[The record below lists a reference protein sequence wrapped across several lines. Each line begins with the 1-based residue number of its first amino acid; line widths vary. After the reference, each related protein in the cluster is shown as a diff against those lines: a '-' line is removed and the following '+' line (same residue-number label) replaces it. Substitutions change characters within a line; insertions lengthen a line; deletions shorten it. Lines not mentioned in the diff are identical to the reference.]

1 MRKSTASSLLAI
13 LALALVLRLSPLTR
27 FVYFGSDVGEYF
39 RISSGLV
46 ATGHVALPYT
56 GWGVTYPYFPGMF
69 FLVTGASFGGLE
81 LSGSLDL
88 VAPALA
94 ALVPALAFLLA
105 VRILHKDSAG
115 LVAAAF
121 VAAAMPHV
129 FQTAHPIPASV
140 GELLAF
146 AALLLWLRLPRDPRV
161 WWLLVPVTLALVV
174 THHLSAYFLIVMLLI
189 GIFVLSL
196 VRSTQVPGVRARAAY
211 VGFLIAAALAYWL
224 GYATTFRTYI
234 LTDVDVRPWWLPLAG
249 LPVLVAVLAGVV
261 LLRRRSTWRYRPRY
275 PSLRRSAAA
284 YGVALG
290 SIYAIMTV
298 AVVSRIPGT
307 TVRLSPDILWYF
319 LPFFAF
325 LALCGAGRKHMDFA
339 RHGLESGGWFV
350 GLVLSAAFGAL
361 AAARVIIPY
370 RHVEFMIV
378 TLAVPVGSGFV
389 HLVELG
395 GLSRRTL
402 TVAGIAGV
410 LVAASAA
417 TAFPPTSLVGN
428 FEEGIRPGALD
439 AAYWAGFHVD
449 GLLAS
454 DHRGSTLAFGFGG
467 VDATWDTAPLAITAM
482 TFATARADMC
492 SVGSPSGK
500 TRVDFV
506 LIDRDLSMGV
516 QLSPMT
522 PAIPLSPEALGKFSE
537 APYMKMYDSGFAQV
551 YYVNW
556 GEAGVPCP

>member
-39 RISSGLV
+39 RISSGLA
-46 ATGHVALPYT
+46 ATG
-56 GWGVTYPYFPGMF
+56 
-69 FLVTGASFGGLE
+69 
-81 LSGSLDL
+81 
-88 VAPALA
+88 
-94 ALVPALAFLLA
+94 
-105 VRILHKDSAG
+105 
-115 LVAAAF
+115 
-121 VAAAMPHV
+121 
-129 FQTAHPIPASV
+129 HPIPASV

-174 THHLSAYFLIVMLLI
+174 THHLTAYFLIVMLLI
-189 GIFVLSL
+189 GLFVISL
-196 VRSTQVPGVRARAAY
+196 VRPTPVPGVRARAAY
-211 VGFLIAAALAYWL
+211 IGFLIAACLAYWL

-339 RHGLESGGWFV
+339 RHGLESGAWFV

-370 RHVEFMIV
+370 
-378 TLAVPVGSGFV
+378 
-389 HLVELG
+389 
-395 GLSRRTL
+395 
-402 TVAGIAGV
+402 
-410 LVAASAA
+410 
-417 TAFPPTSLVGN
+417 
-428 FEEGIRPGALD
+428 
-439 AAYWAGFHVD
+439 
-449 GLLAS
+449 
-454 DHRGSTLAFGFGG
+454 
-467 VDATWDTAPLAITAM
+467 
-482 TFATARADMC
+482 
-492 SVGSPSGK
+492 
-500 TRVDFV
+500 
-506 LIDRDLSMGV
+506 
-516 QLSPMT
+516 
-522 PAIPLSPEALGKFSE
+522 
-537 APYMKMYDSGFAQV
+537 
-551 YYVNW
+551 
-556 GEAGVPCP
+556 